1 MIRRRH
7 FGLDRIL
14 RVVVVFSLV
23 LPAAGCS
30 TGRVWGKGAA
40 AGAVAGTATG
50 LAIPLA
56 VRPEDGPEQT
66 GIILGSAAGGAVL
79 GALVGHYLFDKKK
92 EPPKVAV
99 APPPPPP
106 PAPPKP
112 MVVLEGT
119 HFAFDSSTLTPA
131 ATAALAPTVESL
143 EKDPSL
149 RVRIEGHT
157 DNVGTAAYNQALSQR
172 RAEAVKR
179 YLTSRG
185 IASSRMDT
193 VGLGFTQP
201 VADNATAEG
210 RAKNRRVEVHKAP

>member
-56 VRPEDGPEQT
+56 VRPEDGAEQT

-106 PAPPKP
+106 TPPKP

-119 HFAFDSSTLTPA
+119 HFAFDSSALTPE

-143 EKDPSL
+143 GKDPSL
-149 RVRIEGHT
+149 RVRIEGYT

-172 RAEAVKR
+172 RADSVKR
-179 YLTSRG
+179 YLVSRG
-185 IASSRMDT
+185 IAASRMDT
-193 VGLGFTQP
+193 VGYGLTRP
-201 VADNATAEG
+201 IADNDTAEG